1 MLLVLRCISEKMP
14 LIRALL
20 HDKQAWHMSS
30 DVTEFESNYSKGILR
45 VRLIE
50 LENGLLVLLSDSE
63 RFRLGQSAVAIPPGQ
78 GRTDPTSSGVFSGV
92 LESALIRTIAERIAI
107 MTGHT
112 CMLVSGIREMSRDTM
127 MEIIVILKNHLVA

>member
-1 MLLVLRCISEKMP
+1 
-14 LIRALL
+14 
-20 HDKQAWHMSS
+20 MSS